1 MSILS
6 IRIFCST
13 VMSLSKHQISAAPK
27 RKCWDLNEKIAV
39 LDYTNEHPKMDCRKL
54 AEHFLVGKTAISNI
68 LKESKNLQR
77 DYEIFKGSDKKRR
90 HGKYHVINKILCQWY
105 GKCTNAN
112 VYLDRPFFKKKLWRL
127 QNDWRKKNYLIL
139 QFGMDG

>member
-1 MSILS
+1 
-6 IRIFCST
+6 
-13 VMSLSKHQISAAPK
+13 MSLSKHQISAAPK
-27 RKCWDLNEKIAV
+27 RKCSGLNEKIAV

-54 AEHFLVGKTAISNI
+54 AEHFLVEKTAISN
-68 LKESKNLQR
+68 LFKESKNLQR

-90 HGKYHVINKILCQWY
+90 HGKYHVINKILYKWY

-139 QFGMDG
+139 QFRMDG